1 MAYSCHIV
9 SVVFCG
15 VLEVGMSVYQEVL
28 SYAQGWPDWQQDALR
43 RIVQTGGQLTQ
54 QDIEEIAELCKKE
67 QGWPGIEFEPTP
79 IEASHLPNQSTAV
92 QSVRLEKL
100 HSNKNVCATLDD
112 QELVFSQNGL
122 SVFYGDNGSGKSSY
136 ARVIKQACRARGQK
150 EKVEKNA
157 NTGNRAEP
165 KATIEFSI
173 DRQTKLAF
181 DWQNNKP
188 APDELSQI
196 SVFDHNSAQVY
207 IADKTDPAYKPA
219 GMDLLTQ
226 LAEVCGQVQD
236 VINTEL
242 DRSNRIKDAGLPFD
256 PPQNT
261 AVSKLF
267 DSLDASTDPE
277 EVKKLAGLSDEE
289 KKQLAK
295 LKEELE
301 RLKKANPQNDAL
313 AIDKLVNQCN
323 PLYQRLV
330 KIQAGLGENVISQLA
345 SKLAEYTTAQQA
357 SKAAQQQAFSD
368 DDALLNGVGACP
380 WKKLW
385 DAARRYSTE
394 AAYPD
399 QDFPVTE
406 GQARCVLCHQP
417 LDGAA
422 TNRLQRFEEFVRED
436 TQQQEADAQKAVL
449 AACKTMTQLVVWES
463 GDDNVFKEID
473 ADAPDLAKTL
483 REYMDTATAIQAA
496 IGELERVV
504 RGGEAPTM
512 PDIGKLPDDA
522 LPKFKKWLDDK
533 QAKAAELRNKDNS
546 AEQEKVQQ
554 QINELEAKEMLG
566 QKRQQVLRY
575 LDALKRIE
583 LLTKAKAATNT
594 SHITR
599 ATKAIAEQ
607 EITDSLCKAFESE
620 LKKLGVVGIQPKL
633 ESAGGQRGA
642 IYHHIVLANTASTAP
657 NPDAILSEGEHRVIA
672 LAAFLAE
679 LDVTTESG
687 IVFDDPVC
695 SLDHRYRRW
704 VAGRLAEEARGRQVV
719 VFTHDII
726 FLLALEESAKEM
738 RADFAAIELVRQG
751 DRVGRCEPGLPWPGM
766 TTQRRIGWL
775 RNKWQAAEKIHRTQ
789 TSKDYETAAKELYGF
804 LREAWERGIEEVLLN
819 RTVMRYKAS
828 VETQRL
834 ENALDISE
842 SDYKVIDDNMG
853 KCSAFHR
860 GHDDAAAMGGF
871 NMPTPDQLKQD
882 IDALENWVADIWERR
897 KKKKKK

>member
-1 MAYSCHIV
+1 MN
-9 SVVFCG
+9 
-15 VLEVGMSVYQEVL
+15 VYQQVL
-28 SYAQGWPDWQQDALR
+28 SCAQDWPEWQQDALR
-43 RIVQTGGQLTQ
+43 RIVHINGPLSQ
-54 QDIEEIAELCKKE
+54 QDIEEVAKLCKKE
-67 QGWPGIEFEPTP
+67 QGWKGIELEPTP
-79 IEASHLPNQSTAV
+79 IEASHLPNQSTNI
-92 QSVRLEKL
+92 QSIRLEKL
-100 HSNKNVCATLDD
+100 HENFNVCATVDKQTLP
-112 QELVFSQNGL
+112 FSQNGL

-173 DRQTKLAF
+173 NRQTKLAF

-207 IADKTDPAYKPA
+207 IADKTDPAYQPA
-219 GMDLLTQ
+219 GMDLLSQ
-226 LAEVCGQVQD
+226 LAKVCGQVQEVLNAEFD
-236 VINTEL
+236 Q
-242 DRSNRIKDAGLPFD
+242 SNRIKDDGLPFD

-267 DSLDASTDPE
+267 GSLDASTDPE

-289 KKQLAK
+289 KKKLAE
-295 LKEELE
+295 LKKELE
-301 RLKKANPQNDAL
+301 RLKKANPQNDAI
-313 AIDKLVNQCN
+313 AIDRLVSQCN

-330 KIQAGLGENVISQLA
+330 KIQAGLGENAISQLA

-368 DDALLNGVGACP
+368 DDALLNGVGTSP
-380 WKKLW
+380 WKTLW

-394 AAYPD
+394 AAYSK
-399 QDFPVTE
+399 QEFPVTE
-406 GQARCVLCHQP
+406 DQAQCVLCHQP
-417 LDGAA
+417 LDVAA
-422 TNRLQRFEEFVRED
+422 TDRLQRFEEFVRTD
-436 TQQQEADAQKAVL
+436 TQQQEEKAQEAVL
-449 AACKTMTQLVVWES
+449 AACKAMAEAKLRVRGDS
-463 GDDNVFKEID
+463 DDNVLKEIE
-473 ADAPDLAKTL
+473 ADASDLAKAL
-483 REYMDTATAIQAA
+483 REFLDTATAIQAA
-496 IGELERVV
+496 IGELELVV
-504 RGGEAPTM
+504 RGGESPTM
-512 PDIGKLPDDA
+512 PDIGKMSDDA
-522 LPKFKKWLDDK
+522 LPKFKKLLDDK

-554 QINELEAKEMLG
+554 QISEQEAKEMLG

-657 NPDAILSEGEHRVIA
+657 NPDVILSEGEHRVIA

-766 TTQRRIGWL
+766 TTKRRIGWL
-775 RNKWQAAEKIHRTQ
+775 RNKWHAAEKIHRTQ